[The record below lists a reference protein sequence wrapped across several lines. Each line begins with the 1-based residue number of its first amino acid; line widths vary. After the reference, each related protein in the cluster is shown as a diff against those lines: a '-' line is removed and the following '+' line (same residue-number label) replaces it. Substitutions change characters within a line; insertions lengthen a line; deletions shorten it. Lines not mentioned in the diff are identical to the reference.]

1 MIHIN
6 EEKTN
11 ADVLEE
17 IKWLNQDILEIKE
30 DIANLSLKLDDILSI
45 IS

>member
-1 MIHIN
+1 MIHMN

>member
-17 IKWLNQDILEIKE
+17 IKWINQDILEIKE
-30 DIANLSLKLDDILSI
+30 DIVNLSLKLDDILSI